1 MHRSVTLSEIVSS
14 TFTNNA
20 EDINS
25 SKNRKEKF
33 VTKIGIGLIELL
45 TSSLYQCYGI
55 IFAQLVDGGHYSIE
69 KASWTTFLYIAAW
82 NLTAP
87 WSNFLINQLEQRQ
100 CFPYKVIITV
110 CTLLLAAGVVIPP
123 HFIIYGIFGGAFSNI
138 IYTHLR
144 HIARRRYKST
154 ERSFEGNIQSARAI
168 SLLVMPHVVLL
179 LIGNYKILYVSMIH
193 AAIILNII
201 PATLIIRLPK
211 VDPENM
217 PGYSRYQTLPIFSQ
231 QMKEMKVFTS
241 SGNTSDIKR
250 SESFSVKEDSS
261 CDETES
267 EEDNDESDDL
277 LMQEENMAF
286 TDRITEGYLPTLTP
300 NTVQLYYSNA
310 GVSIL
315 PQIPE
320 EIDEFEETN
329 INVIDPK
336 RLSRISTALEEINR
350 TERRES
356 VKEAVVLTEVVLKPE
371 PINNIEYIPNYKE
384 KQNKFLKD
392 VDSVKKKSCCA
403 CSPYTIFLWR
413 RRFRSLKDFF
423 IDFLFNPLFRSLSD
437 LHFYPILFSKVSIA
451 VSYNFF
457 ITITPYISLQ
467 KNDGYRKEDMAV
479 LLSYIAFS
487 WCLSLVLLPVLIK
500 FSATKLRAAFIVG
513 LTLSSCSMLL
523 LTKRKM
529 SNDFITWSCLLFGFG
544 YGLSRFCENIVYQGF
559 AGKRKYAQ
567 LEALLNGFSGIFVIL
582 VYYFIYINDCDLVA
596 LFPWTAGICY
606 FVNAVLWIIVP
617 IFKIII
623 IFFRTYFKKRTDS
636 SSIF

>member
-1 MHRSVTLSEIVSS
+1 
-14 TFTNNA
+14 
-20 EDINS
+20 
-25 SKNRKEKF
+25 
-33 VTKIGIGLIELL
+33 
-45 TSSLYQCYGI
+45 
-55 IFAQLVDGGHYSIE
+55 
-69 KASWTTFLYIAAW
+69 
-82 NLTAP
+82 P

-467 KNDGYRKEDMAV
+467 NSEIARHQIVETIQNLDYVVMNNGQPTCQTRRGNTDSMIDVTFCSPSLFDKISWSVDTDTLGSNHFVIRVVIDILGTDANIIYPSNYFMWRYVKVLVYADKYETIDHLEDNIRCVIDNIWRQILEKLIENCTSILDYVRASHDGHMPNSKMKRGLDLSKITSNDAYALLTDIISDGSEVSDFDENEDEDIDMTLESAV
-479 LLSYIAFS
+479 LDEQNDISDNEDGAHDSAHRLHCSN
-487 WCLSLVLLPVLIK
+487 VPDTLIQK
-500 FSATKLRAAFIVG
+500 QHFHNS
-513 LTLSSCSMLL
+513 
-523 LTKRKM
+523 
-529 SNDFITWSCLLFGFG
+529 
-544 YGLSRFCENIVYQGF
+544 
-559 AGKRKYAQ
+559 
-567 LEALLNGFSGIFVIL
+567 
-582 VYYFIYINDCDLVA
+582 
-596 LFPWTAGICY
+596 
-606 FVNAVLWIIVP
+606 
-617 IFKIII
+617 
-623 IFFRTYFKKRTDS
+623 
-636 SSIF
+636 